1 VRSREICAAIEGL
14 EDEEIVYRLCS
25 IFLESEDP
33 DVRGQALGKLM
44 ETVDRALAE
53 APVMRLIAREP
64 AGPLLA
70 AAVEYL
76 SIH

>member
-1 VRSREICAAIEGL
+1 VKSREICTAIEEL

-25 IFLESEDP
+25 IFLESGDA

-44 ETVDRALAE
+44 ETVDRARAE
-53 APVMRLIAREP
+53 GPVKRLIAREP
-64 AGPLLA
+64 VGPLLA

-76 SIH
+76 TVH